1 MSKVNE
7 MSNMNKAG
15 EMSKVN
21 EANEVSK
28 VNETNKANVANEV
41 DKMNQFTTL
50 RASLKWVAIFF
61 LVMLALY
68 YSETAWS
75 QLLGSGFESRMK
87 GLTNQL
93 MTVILPLISV
103 LGLVY
108 AVILALT
115 GDGAAKG
122 RIIMVIVCSI
132 VGFLAP
138 HIISWF
144 QAAVGY

>member
-7 MSNMNKAG
+7 MSNMNEVG

-21 EANEVSK
+21 ETNK
-28 VNETNKANVANEV
+28 VNDMSE
-41 DKMNQFTTL
+41 MNQFTTL
-50 RASLKWVAIFF
+50 RASLKWIAILS
-61 LVMLALY
+61 LVMLTLY
-68 YSETAWS
+68 CSEAAWS

-132 VGFLAP
+132 VGFP
-138 HIISWF
+138 CSP
-144 QAAVGY
+144 YY

>member
-1 MSKVNE
+1 MTKESFWGV
-7 MSNMNKAG
+7 
-15 EMSKVN
+15 
-21 EANEVSK
+21 
-28 VNETNKANVANEV
+28 
-41 DKMNQFTTL
+41 TL
-50 RASLKWVAIFF
+50 
-61 LVMLALY
+61 MLAAIGIMAFFPDL
-68 YSETAWS
+68 AHA
-75 QLLGSGFESRMK
+75 QFAGGFETKMQN
-87 GLTNQL
+87 LTTQL
-93 MTVILPLISV
+93 ITVILPLVSV

-144 QAAVGY
+144 QSAAGQ